1 MCPIIKS
8 TQTSSSH
15 KVKHLP
21 MAVIYRTS
29 IFTERFGKGGQG
41 KSPLSLAR
49 LLTEVYAISWY
60 QSGDDMGGVDTGK
73 RQQENSPLINN
84 LTLVIHELGRFSKVT
99 FSSWARVGDGG
110 EGNGDWEVEN
120 LSSTPIAYRSLGAHA
135 NWWLFPQFTLL
146 GSRWPS
152 CTWPEMTSASVSGTF
167 GPWGT
172 ILKSVLSWI
181 MAQCTSA
188 SVDLRGKEL
197 ASLLSFRFL
206 RHQSLIHDTS
216 QSLNTPNGLRKTL
229 FSRLELKRHDLT
241 ALSRGGQEQ
250 GLKPTPNSLKM
261 IF

>member
-21 MAVIYRTS
+21 TAVIYRTS

-135 NWWLFPQFTLL
+135 DDSFLSLPCWGPGGPLAHDL
-146 GSRWPS
+146 RWPQLQCRVPLVLGEQSWSLCSLELWHNAPAPLLIYEERSWPVS
-152 CTWPEMTSASVSGTF
+152 CPLDFSGTN
-167 GPWGT
+167 
-172 ILKSVLSWI
+172 LSS
-181 MAQCTSA
+181 T
-188 SVDLRGKEL
+188 
-197 ASLLSFRFL
+197 
-206 RHQSLIHDTS
+206 
-216 QSLNTPNGLRKTL
+216 TP
-229 FSRLELKRHDLT
+229 
-241 ALSRGGQEQ
+241 
-250 GLKPTPNSLKM
+250 PNH
-261 IF
+261 